1 MYTLLLCWCS
11 GMPQGSGS
19 INSPEIL
26 PSNCWSFWERMKRD
40 EIKYLHNEELMEV
53 TIWILVLH

>member
-1 MYTLLLCWCS
+1 
-11 GMPQGSGS
+11 MPQGSGS
-19 INSPEIL
+19 IISPEIL

-53 TIWILVLH
+53 TTWILVLH